1 MIFSVA
7 WIYLGQFA
15 GSMLVGSFFPELTL
29 PFPDKKLLHQ
39 LIPLG
44 ELFLRFVEGV
54 LFVDVGLLK
63 LLLQRPDILSRRSE
77 TTLHD

>member
-7 WIYLGQFA
+7 WINLGQFA

-44 ELFLRFVEGV
+44 ELFLRFVE
-54 LFVDVGLLK
+54 
-63 LLLQRPDILSRRSE
+63 
-77 TTLHD
+77 